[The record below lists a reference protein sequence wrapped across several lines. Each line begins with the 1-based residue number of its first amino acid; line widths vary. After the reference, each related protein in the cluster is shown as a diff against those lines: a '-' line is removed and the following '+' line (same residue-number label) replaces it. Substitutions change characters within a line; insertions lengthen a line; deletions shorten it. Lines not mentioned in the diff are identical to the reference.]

1 MANIFRSKEVYKHLK
16 YDLHNRNEMVAVQ
29 GVYITGEYRP
39 PYYNEPCVH
48 IYEISGQDC
57 IVANFES
64 EEVDTSPSETSGMY
78 KFGLSQSTYNINR
91 YGNEHIDISSTETSG
106 MYKFGLSQSTYNI
119 NRYGNEHIDTSPSET
134 SGMYKFGMDF
144 VGYMKTYYSTQ
155 SEESTPEPTL
165 RLSSLTSENCVITNY
180 NRTRSD
186 E

>member
-48 IYEISGQDC
+48 IYEISGQHC

-64 EEVDTSPSETSGMY
+64 EEVDTSPSATSGMY

-91 YGNEHIDISSTETSG
+91 YGNEHIDISST
-106 MYKFGLSQSTYNI
+106 
-119 NRYGNEHIDTSPSET
+119 ET

>member
-78 KFGLSQSTYNINR
+78 KFG
-91 YGNEHIDISSTETSG
+91 
-106 MYKFGLSQSTYNI
+106 
-119 NRYGNEHIDTSPSET
+119 
-134 SGMYKFGMDF
+134 MDF